1 MWRASK
7 DIRTSRAKRRSDR
20 RSAGES
26 RLTGSRGLT
35 RSVLSNWGAFV
46 FSALVNLF
54 LSPYVVR
61 SLGNT
66 AYGAW
71 ALLGSMVGYLGLLD
85 LGVRISVT
93 RYIARFQAAGAHDSS
108 RRVYSSALLIFT
120 LAGAVAI
127 LLSGVLALMLGR
139 GALQIP
145 PEFVRIGQVVALLG
159 GLNVAVSLVSGVFGG
174 VLIGLERFDYS
185 NAIEIGVGAARAVAV
200 VLALHFGYG
209 LIMLALVQLAATLIR
224 GGANYSLS
232 HRFYPELGLPTWKW
246 DPEYLRLVFAFG
258 ISASFIHVTGALM
271 VYSDSLVIGALL
283 PVGMVTYFAIAG
295 NLYDYSRSVP
305 GGIALTIAPRLSA
318 LDARGEH
325 PVLKDTLV
333 AAARLSTIVTL
344 PIAVTFM
351 VRGSS
356 FIGLWMG
363 PTYADLSGRVL
374 WVLALTLWTTGGY
387 QIVSAAMIGLNKHSG
402 LIPILIVEALS
413 NLVLSVIWV
422 RMYGVIGTAIGTAVP
437 RTIVS
442 TIVGPLYVRRTVG
455 IPLHRFWLA
464 VFVQPALAIIPF
476 AVVSYATERLFP
488 AGNVLAFFAQVAAAL
503 PIAALGTWYI
513 CFSPAERST
522 WAALLRIPVRQGAGR

>member
-1 MWRASK
+1 M
-7 DIRTSRAKRRSDR
+7 
-20 RSAGES
+20 
-26 RLTGSRGLT
+26 TGSRGLT

-46 FSALVNLF
+46 FSAVVNLF

-71 ALLGSMVGYLGLLD
+71 VLLGSMVGYLGLLD

-93 RYIARFQAAGAHDSS
+93 RYIARFRASGAHESS
-108 RRVYSSALLIFT
+108 RRVYSSALLIFS
-120 LAGAVAI
+120 LAGALAI
-127 LLSGVLALMLGR
+127 LLSGALALMLGK
-139 GALQIP
+139 GVLQIP
-145 PEFVRIGQVVALLG
+145 PNLVSIGQVVAVLG

-185 NAIEIGVGAARAVAV
+185 NAIEIGVGAVRAVAV

-224 GGANYSLS
+224 GGANYYLGN
-232 HRFYPELGLPTWKW
+232 RLYPELGRPTWRW

-271 VYSDSLVIGALL
+271 VYSDSLVVGALL
-283 PVGMVTYFAIAG
+283 PVGMITYFAIAG

-305 GGIALTIAPRLSA
+305 GGIALTISPRLSA
-318 LDARGEH
+318 LDARGDR
-325 PVLKDTLV
+325 PVLGDTLLS
-333 AAARLSTIVTL
+333 AGRLSTLVTL
-344 PIAVTFM
+344 PIAVTYM

-356 FIGLWMG
+356 FVGLWMG

-387 QIVSAAMIGLNKHSG
+387 QVVSAAMIGLNKHKG
-402 LIPILIVEALS
+402 LIPILIVEALA
-413 NLVLSVIWV
+413 NLVLSVILV
-422 RMYGVIGTAIGTAVP
+422 RMYGVVGTAIGTAVP

-442 TIVGPLYVRRTVG
+442 AIVGPLYVRRTVG
-455 IPLHRFWLA
+455 IALHRFWLS
-464 VFVQPALAIIPF
+464 VFLQPALAIIPF
-476 AVVSYATERLFP
+476 AAVTLGTERVFP
-488 AGNVLAFFAQVAAAL
+488 ARNILTFFLQVAAAL
-503 PIAALGTWYI
+503 PFAALGAWYI
-513 CFSPAERST
+513 CFSPSERT
-522 WAALLRIPVRQGAGR
+522 AWATILRIPLRQGTRR